1 MNNISK
7 PSEKKGRKAMGLKRV
22 NSTTARLHLKCDLA
36 IFYFIIRSGVLVMD
50 NVVVSENSEL
60 SKEELKEVEELLAQL
75 PNIIEEL
82 ERDVSK
88 EES

>member
-22 NSTTARLHLKCDLA
+22 KSMTARLHLKCNLA
-36 IFYFIIRSGVLVMD
+36 IFYFIMRSGVLVLD
-50 NVVVSENSEL
+50 NVFSSENSEL
-60 SKEELKEVEELLAQL
+60 SKEELKELKELLVQL
-75 PNIIEEL
+75 PNIIQEL
-82 ERDVSK
+82 ERDASK

>member
-1 MNNISK
+1 
-7 PSEKKGRKAMGLKRV
+7 
-22 NSTTARLHLKCDLA
+22 
-36 IFYFIIRSGVLVMD
+36 MD

-82 ERDVSK
+82 ERDTSK
-88 EES
+88 KES